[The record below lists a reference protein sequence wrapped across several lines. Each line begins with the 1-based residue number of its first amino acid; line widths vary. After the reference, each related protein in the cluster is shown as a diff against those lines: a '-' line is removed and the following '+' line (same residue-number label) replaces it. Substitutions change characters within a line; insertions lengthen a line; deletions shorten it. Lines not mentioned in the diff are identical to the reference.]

1 MESIQNYICFMIFS
15 VGYEMLVVIKLII
28 YFEKLSKLCFQL
40 QLYFLPYRNYL
51 LISFVMIQM
60 QMRQLEGDIS
70 ARILLRMSYCQMV
83 SHFAFLSA
91 IGRSSSGFQFL
102 SAALELF
109 TLFFLVFL
117 LFFENFIYIFSS
129 SFLSSNFFQILL
141 TFY

>member
-15 VGYEMLVVIKLII
+15 VGYEMLVVINLII

-70 ARILLRMSYCQMV
+70 ARILLLPDGVTFCISLCYWEIILRLSV
-83 SHFAFLSA
+83 SQCCIRTVHSF
-91 IGRSSSGFQFL
+91 
-102 SAALELF
+102 
-109 TLFFLVFL
+109 FFLVFL